1 MSRPTRPMSPCL
13 SICTLDE
20 NSQCM
25 GCLRTLEE
33 IKNWARLQPEQQWAL
48 VEELAERRQGH
59 MTQA

>member
-20 NSQCM
+20 DNNCM

-33 IKNWARLQPEQQWAL
+33 IRDWSLLSPDAQWAL
-48 VEELAERRQGH
+48 AAELERRRKGQSRR
-59 MTQA
+59 